1 VSAPALASDA
11 AFMETVM
18 LVIDFEATT
27 PAGHRPQPV
36 EVAALAVQHVPGR
49 GPEPT
54 GWTFESLI
62 RPPAFAPLT
71 AFQAR
76 TTGLRLEDVAAAR
89 PVDQVLAELDSQL
102 PDGPVLLVA
111 QHAPVEAGLL
121 YAHCPR
127 LARTPLLDTRL
138 LAKALHPGL
147 PDGYGL
153 DALILALGLNRPAD
167 RHRAMP
173 DVIVTAAAPAAD
185 RRRPLGPVRQS
196 RGPGRGGRL
205 PCAGRAACAGGT
217 VLNTAAYF
225 PPVVGWSAGRC
236 SGTGLWEQS
245 LPCPP

>member
-1 VSAPALASDA
+1 MTLAAGRLATDPA
-11 AFMETVM
+11 FTTTVFV
-18 LVIDFEATT
+18 VIDFEATT

-54 GWTFESLI
+54 GWSFESLI
-62 RPPAFAPLT
+62 RPPDFAPVT

-76 TTGLRLEDVAAAR
+76 ATGLRPEDVAAAR
-89 PVDQVLAELDSQL
+89 PVDQVLAELDAQL
-102 PDGPVLLVA
+102 PDGPVMLVA

-121 YAHCPR
+121 YDARVHCPR

-153 DALILALGLNRPAD
+153 DALIIALGLCRPAG

-173 DVIVTAAAPAAD
+173 DVIVTTALLRRLLTDAARSGRYTGLADLVAVAGSPA
-185 RRRPLGPVRQS
+185 
-196 RGPGRGGRL
+196 
-205 PCAGRAACAGGT
+205 RAAQ
-217 VLNTAAYF
+217 
-225 PPVVGWSAGRC
+225 P
-236 SGTGLWEQS
+236 EQAQ
-245 LPCPP
+245 LF